1 MGHDYPEEVLD
12 PDDSSVEA
20 ILDTI
25 GNPQTRTVL
34 AAISREPRSALD
46 LAADLDISRSTVYR
60 RLDDLAAYDLVTEQ
74 TQVAAD
80 GNHYTV
86 FECNFNS
93 TLVSL
98 EDDEYDV
105 RIFREEDLPDRFTK
119 LWDELGRN

>member
-1 MGHDYPEEVLD
+1 MGQDHPGETLD

-25 GNPQTRTVL
+25 GNAQARTVL
-34 AAISREPRSALD
+34 AAISREPRSALE
-46 LAADLDISRSTVYR
+46 LAEDLDISRSSVYR
-60 RLDDLAAYDLVTEQ
+60 RLDDLVAYDLVKEETR
-74 TQVAAD
+74 VADD

-105 RIFREEDLPDRFTK
+105 RIFREEDLPDRFAE
-119 LWDELGRN
+119 LWDELGRY